1 MNGSI
6 LDDSKFTL
14 TSAANNTLTLT
25 IDNVGDYI
33 VNGDTVKVIY
43 NAPETTH
50 KLVDSDG
57 NVTLDFNQTVDIA
70 NSSFTQTLASIST
83 AETTTAN
90 SGGSTID
97 LTFSENLTS
106 AGTAVS
112 SVTDYSNLEAAFS
125 IDVNGSILDDSK
137 FTLTSAANNTL
148 TLTIDNVGDYIVNGD
163 TVKVIYNAP
172 ETTHKLVDSDGN
184 VTLDFNQAIDITNT
198 SFTQTLA
205 SISTAETTTASKRRF
220 ND

>member
-1 MNGSI
+1 M
-6 LDDSKFTL
+6 
-14 TSAANNTLTLT
+14 
-25 IDNVGDYI
+25 
-33 VNGDTVKVIY
+33 
-43 NAPETTH
+43 
-50 KLVDSDG
+50 
-57 NVTLDFNQTVDIA
+57 TLDFNQSIDIT
-70 NSSFTQTLASIST
+70 NTSFTQTLASIST

-184 VTLDFNQAIDITNT
+184 VTLDFNQTIDITNT
-198 SFTQTLA
+198 SFTRDVGVG
-205 SISTAETTTASKRRF
+205 SYC
-220 ND
+220 